1 MSRKSGHR
9 SAVWG
14 LGKSEPTEMDDLQ
27 NPHVSFQQG
36 LKGAQSEGGTF
47 AKDLNKSRMW
57 GVVYQY
63 G

>member
-36 LKGAQSEGGTF
+36 LKGAQSKGPPLPTI
-47 AKDLNKSRMW
+47 
-57 GVVYQY
+57 
-63 G
+63 